1 MSKDYHRAD
10 LHFHKKLSYRE
21 LREKFVEA
29 ESIGTHLTGYIT
41 FVDGFIQPMPAYE
54 RTFVVSSA
62 NPAYQKRGFSI
73 FGSTIDGTVSDF
85 RLDQIILSE
94 GGGSRGVEIEAC
106 YL

>member
-1 MSKDYHRAD
+1 MSKVYSRAT
-10 LHFHKKLSYRE
+10 LHFRRKLTYRE
-21 LREKFVEA
+21 LRERFVEA
-29 ESIGTHLTGYIT
+29 ERIGKHLTGYIT
-41 FVDGFIQPMPAYE
+41 FVDGFIHSMPAYE